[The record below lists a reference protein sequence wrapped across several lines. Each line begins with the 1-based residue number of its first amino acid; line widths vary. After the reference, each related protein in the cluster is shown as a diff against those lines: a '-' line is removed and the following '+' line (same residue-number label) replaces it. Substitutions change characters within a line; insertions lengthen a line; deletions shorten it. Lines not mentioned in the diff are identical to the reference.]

1 MLGTLG
7 AEQEPSGRRRGSCGG
22 AAAVASSNDLKSL
35 LPGKCSDADADGL
48 VQVQVQ
54 VQRAASCG
62 TSGA

>member
-7 AEQEPSGRRRGSCGG
+7 AEQEPSGREGGSCGG
-22 AAAVASSNDLKSL
+22 AAAVASNDLKSL